1 MQFKS
6 FMEALKGKQHKI
18 DKNKNGQIDAHD
30 FKLLRKEDN
39 ELDEKLTVGGG
50 APVKGAHGVV
60 SNTPPKK
67 KPDGVERAKPVIG
80 SHEPRKSNQVSAA
93 MGRLR
98 SSMKPV
104 SEETAGESYEAAQK
118 HKETAE
124 EHDKDSEKYHHNMSM
139 HHEAMGRWHES
150 RGRTSLADKEF
161 NKADSHHEQGVDA
174 ATQRNESISEGRSD
188 SLLQTTAANADEN
201 AKHIFKLRDE
211 HGIYAQQGA
220 GASHHILV
228 PREHEE
234 KARKILAAHL
244 KESEDRMARAD
255 FKVGDSGRKSHKE
268 IVFNN
273 AKPKED
279 EGKEEMK
286 EANGFIKGVKR
297 LMAGKKNASDVRD
310 AHLAKSTFSADPK
323 VKEKEDRRYDKVQSV
338 LSKEETEMSKADMA
352 ERERIVKGMKKN
364 LAGFKARYGERAKEV
379 MYATATKQAMK
390 EEAEELDEKSDQAK
404 RNKTMKNMMDAS
416 RGARFKLNNPQS
428 MTPKP
433 DTGHK
438 TPRDHN
444 VAIGRALRTEEE
456 VESVDEKVMAFHST
470 GPGAKMQRFHKDS
483 PAPGAQAHRDATAAA
498 VRGLR
503 AAGKIKSKELSQ
515 GGTDDIKTAKGGT
528 VWAKNVKEDTD
539 YIEEA
544 NKENPP
550 FDGPYT
556 KTPGTAKD
564 KSGAVHTPMS
574 RAKHLAKMAMKK
586 QMKEDIDRLFEAK
599 ETSEY
604 DYEGDMARGQL
615 QSITNNAQR
624 VHDMLK
630 DTDNLPEWVQSK
642 ITLAEDYISTVAN
655 YMMSE
660 IDEQAPVAP
669 VPGQKFKDHA
679 VMVNKQGKQRVVIH
693 RKNVKNYPEHEGWK
707 EVAPGTKMKE
717 SFDSEGNLLENQISY
732 TEFAMMLEYET
743 QGGVYKHK
751 GTYGGNYVDP
761 EGADDADDKKA
772 KQQPADKR
780 GRGRPAGAKSGARKI
795 TGTSKLF
802 K

>member
-30 FKLLRKEDN
+30 FKLLRKEDS
-39 ELDEKLTVGGG
+39 EIEEKYTLAQGKPPRDSGRFTPHDQRRVDTTSTGGRIHAGTVYTG
-50 APVKGAHGVV
+50 K
-60 SNTPPKK
+60 
-67 KPDGVERAKPVIG
+67 EKPVVKPAEKP
-80 SHEPRKSNQVSAA
+80 EPRKSDQVNSA

-98 SSMKPV
+98 ARMKPV
-104 SEETAGESYEAAQK
+104 TEETAGETYEAAQK

-124 EHDKDSEKYHHNMSM
+124 EHDKGSEKYHHNMSM

-150 RGRTSLADKEF
+150 KGRTSLAHKEF
-161 NKADSHHEQGVDA
+161 NKADSHHEQGVDKA
-174 ATQRNESISEGRSD
+174 LNNESISEGRSD
-188 SLLQTTAANADEN
+188 VVLKTNAANADEN

-244 KESEDRMARAD
+244 KESEERMARAD

-268 IVFNN
+268 IVFND
-273 AKPKED
+273 AESKGDK
-279 EGKEEMK
+279 KEMK
-286 EANGFIKGVKR
+286 EAK
-297 LMAGKKNASDVRD
+297 MSD
-310 AHLAKSTFSADPK
+310 
-323 VKEKEDRRYDKVQSV
+323 
-338 LSKEETEMSKADMA
+338 ADMA
-352 ERERIVKGMKKN
+352 ERERIVKGMKKD
-364 LAGFKARYGERAKEV
+364 LAGFKARYGDRAKEV

-456 VESVDEKVMAFHST
+456 VESVDEKVMVFHST
-470 GPGAKMQRFHKDS
+470 SQGAKMQRFHKDS

-498 VRGLR
+498 VKSLR
-503 AAGKIKSKELSQ
+503 ASGKIKSKELSQ

-528 VWAKNVKEDTD
+528 VFAKNVKEDTD

-556 KTPGTAKD
+556 KTPGTTKD

-693 RKNVKNYPEHEGWK
+693 RKNVKNYPEQEGWK

-761 EGADDADDKKA
+761 EGADDADDKKP